1 MTEEKE
7 EEKKFYTAKYDR
19 VFKTI
24 FCNEDDPTLLKE
36 LLERILKQ
44 KIESIE
50 FLRSEL
56 PVVST
61 DDKSKTVDLLAKVD
75 GKYLHVELN
84 CSYKDYL
91 HTRNFIYF
99 TNIYSRK
106 SVRGDTYDFATK
118 FIHIDFT
125 YGLSKDI
132 DDVTYYYVM
141 NDKNKKYIDNFEIL
155 EYNMDKITNYWYNS
169 DVDKVNKYKH
179 LIMLDL
185 DQNDLDEMSNGDDFV
200 KEYEDKVTDLN
211 NQETF
216 RSFMTYEEDQKLIQ
230 NTEKKMAYEDG
241 ISQGIEQGISQ
252 EIEQEKL
259 EIAKNMLKE
268 KLDIATI
275 SRMTGLDTSTLEKLS
290 NEINN

>member
-1 MTEEKE
+1 MTKEKE
-7 EEKKFYTAKYDR
+7 KDNKFYTAKFDR

-24 FCNEDDPTLLKE
+24 FCDEDNPSLLKE
-36 LLERILKQ
+36 LLERIFKK

-61 DDKSKTVDLLAKVD
+61 DDKSKTVDVLVKVD
-75 GKYLHVELN
+75 NEYLHIELN
-84 CSYKDYL
+84 CNYKNYL

-106 SVRGDTYDFATK
+106 SVRGDTYDFVTK

-141 NDKNKKYIDNFEIL
+141 NDKNKKYIDNFDIL

-185 DQNDLDEMSNGDDFV
+185 EKNDLDEMSNGDDFV
-200 KEYEDKVTDLN
+200 EAYEDKVTDLN

-216 RSFMTYEEDQKLIQ
+216 RSFMTYEEDQRLIQ
-230 NTEKKMAYEDG
+230 NTEKKMAYDEG
-241 ISQGIEQGISQ
+241 ISQGISQ

-259 EIAKNMLKE
+259 EIAKNMLKDTQDYE
-268 KLDIATI
+268 LI
-275 SRMTGLDTSTLEKLS
+275 SKYTGLDTNTLQKLS
-290 NEINN
+290 KEINN